1 MADPVAVSDYRSSL
15 SKTLSPMDT
24 WIGVGTLR
32 QPPRTP
38 WEYGPYLLE
47 HPQNPRLAALRAGR
61 ESGSVD
67 HWVDKWVYVKGC
79 LLHEGVSGGPPYVEL
94 IYCSDDAAGRGLAP
108 DCTT

>member
-1 MADPVAVSDYRSSL
+1 
-15 SKTLSPMDT
+15 MDT

-38 WEYGPYLLE
+38 WGYGPYLLE